1 MATTAGYVYGER
13 SEPGRTATAF
23 ENDSKRERWQER
35 EQHRA
40 SGLWH
45 TYQHPAYEMGPGQ
58 PLFGLD
64 ASTRRFEEPF
74 GLHEGKKTM
83 VAGDVRVGTR
93 QCFFDGRIHDK
104 LVSSG
109 SSGVVVLRGDWTT
122 RGGFGVAERRLVLH
136 SFRRKPPVYKKKPPA
151 KRRASSQYR
160 LDLVFP
166 SLSFRSASFV
176 SSVRQ
181 VRVQRQL
188 VRRLFEAVRKAR
200 RSSKRSTN
208 SVFPQNPLSS

>member
-35 EQHRA
+35 EHNRA
-40 SGLWH
+40 SGLCH

-93 QCFFDGRIHDK
+93 QSFFDWRIHDK

-136 SFRRKPPVYKKKPPA
+136 SFRRKPPVYKQTLCQKEGK
-151 KRRASSQYR
+151 
-160 LDLVFP
+160 
-166 SLSFRSASFV
+166 LSVPFRSHFSFSLVSERVVHQFGQAS
-176 SSVRQ
+176 
-181 VRVQRQL
+181 RVQRQL

-200 RSSKRSTN
+200 RSSKRSTS

>member
-1 MATTAGYVYGER
+1 MYGER

-40 SGLWH
+40 SGLCH

-74 GLHEGKKTM
+74 GLHEGKQTM

-93 QCFFDGRIHDK
+93 QGFFNWRIHDK

-109 SSGVVVLRGDWTT
+109 SSGVVVLRGDWMTH
-122 RGGFGVAERRLVLH
+122 GGLGVAERRLVLH
-136 SFRRKPPVYKKKPPA
+136 SFRRKPPVYKQTPCQREGSPQYRSDLIFPFSLVSERVVSRFGQSSSGPA
-151 KRRASSQYR
+151 PASSK
-160 LDLVFP
+160 VV
-166 SLSFRSASFV
+166 RSG
-176 SSVRQ
+176 
-181 VRVQRQL
+181 
-188 VRRLFEAVRKAR
+188 
-200 RSSKRSTN
+200 SKGTS
-208 SVFPQNPLSS
+208 